1 MSNYRYSKLNE
12 EEISLEDMP
21 SSANQI
27 LTRQEQIIQ
36 EQDDELELVG
46 NSVRTLRGMSSMIG
60 DELDQQST
68 MLDDL
73 GQEMEYSET
82 RLDTAMKKMAKLTHL
97 EDGMLLARRI
107 VQSMQNDH
115 GALSSPVFPRLCP
128 SGLTT
133 YVPYIVDFSSLTF
146 HIFIIIIIIII
157 DFCSQ
162 SQSKGRFGN
171 QVDQFLGVLAFAKAL
186 DRTLVLPNF
195 IEFKHPETKM
205 IPFEFLFQVGTVA
218 KYTRVVT
225 MQEFTKKIMPTHF
238 VGTPRQAIYDKS
250 AEPGCHSKEG
260 NPFGPYWDQIDVSF
274 VGDEYFGDIP
284 GGFDLNQ
291 MGSRKKWLEKF
302 PSEEYPVLA
311 FSSAPAPFPSKGKV
325 WSIQK
330 YLRWSSR
337 ITEQAKKF
345 ISANLAKP
353 FVAVHLRNDADWVR
367 VCEHIDTTTNRPLF
381 ASEQCLGEGH
391 HLGTLTKEICSP
403 SKQQILEQ
411 IEAHRQEPDDMYTS
425 LAIMGRADL
434 FVGNCVSTFSHIV
447 KRERDHA
454 GQSPRPSAFFGIRA
468 VKRHIDL

>member
-1 MSNYRYSKLNE
+1 MRVSKVLTLASF
-12 EEISLEDMP
+12 ISVC
-21 SSANQI
+21 S
-27 LTRQEQIIQ
+27 
-36 EQDDELELVG
+36 
-46 NSVRTLRGMSSMIG
+46 
-60 DELDQQST
+60 
-68 MLDDL
+68 
-73 GQEMEYSET
+73 YSE
-82 RLDTAMKKMAKLTHL
+82 AKSNET
-97 EDGMLLARRI
+97 DPNG
-107 VQSMQNDH
+107 
-115 GALSSPVFPRLCP
+115 
-128 SGLTT
+128 
-133 YVPYIVDFSSLTF
+133 YIV
-146 HIFIIIIIIII
+146 
-157 DFCSQ
+157 FCPCM
-162 SQSKGRFGN
+162 GRFGN

-411 IEAHRQEPDDMYTS
+411 IVEKVGSIGAKSVFVASDKDHMIDEINEALKPYEIEAHRQEPDDMYTS